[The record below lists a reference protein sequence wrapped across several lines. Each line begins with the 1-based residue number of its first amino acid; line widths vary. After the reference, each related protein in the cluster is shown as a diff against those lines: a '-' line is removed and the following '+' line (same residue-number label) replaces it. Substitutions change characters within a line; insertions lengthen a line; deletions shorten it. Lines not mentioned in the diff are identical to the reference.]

1 MRKMSILVL
10 ALGMAGTLAFAQVP
24 LQLLGENAPAV
35 AASRTVVIDQNTRYV
50 NVRQG
55 ETVKFVSNGQEFAFH
70 FDGSGATR
78 LDLQRIAPPGV
89 LDHTVM
95 VYADHTP
102 EDNDN

>member
-1 MRKMSILVL
+1 MKKTSLLVL
-10 ALGMAGTLAFAQVP
+10 ALGMAGTLAYAQVP
-24 LQLLGENAPAV
+24 LALLGDNVPAV
-35 AASRTVVIDQNTRYV
+35 AASRTVVIDQNTSYV

-55 ETVKFVSNGQEFAFH
+55 ETVKFVSNGQVFAFH

-78 LDLQRIAPPGV
+78 LDLQRIAPPGA
-89 LDHTVM
+89 LDHPVM